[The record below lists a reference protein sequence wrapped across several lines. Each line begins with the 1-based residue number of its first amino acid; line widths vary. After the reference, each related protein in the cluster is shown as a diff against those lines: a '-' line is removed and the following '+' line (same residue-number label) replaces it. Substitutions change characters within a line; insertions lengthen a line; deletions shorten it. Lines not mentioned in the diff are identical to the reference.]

1 MNERDKSLGDY
12 IELKDYNSIND
23 FLIESSRSPNANDL
37 KYIDI
42 LLNVPDQEFRKNYIL
57 NLVFYLGELGKDTIL
72 DEKYVVF
79 LKTIYFQSD
88 RWVRNEVLISILKF
102 IHKMEVGEDIFTII
116 RNAITD
122 EYSTIKLN
130 AIKIINQIDTIPE
143 DILTKVV
150 LNFRSDNSEVISYSS
165 QIIKK
170 ITKSNQILINLLKK
184 VNDVNP
190 NIEKVLIR
198 NLLITLFESV
208 IELEHFRDDLS
219 ESELPEEFKQK
230 FLNEINIMQKI
241 LLRSTHR

>member
-1 MNERDKSLGDY
+1 MKDREKKLTDY
-12 IELKDYNSIND
+12 IELKDFDSIND
-23 FLIESSRSPNANDL
+23 FLIEISGVPNENDL
-37 KYIDI
+37 KSIDI
-42 LLNVPDQEFRKNYIL
+42 LINVLDLELRKNYIL
-57 NLVFYLGELGKDTIL
+57 NLVFYLGELGKIIIL
-72 DEKYVVF
+72 DQKYVNF
-79 LKTIYFQSD
+79 MKTVYFQSD
-88 RWVRNEVLISILKF
+88 RWVRNEILTSILKF
-102 IHKMEVGEDIFTII
+102 IHKKKSEDLFAII

-122 EYSTIKLN
+122 EYSPIKLN

>member
-1 MNERDKSLGDY
+1 MKDREKKLTDY
-12 IELKDYNSIND
+12 IELKDFDSIND
-23 FLIESSRSPNANDL
+23 FLIEISGVPNENDL
-37 KYIDI
+37 KSIDI
-42 LLNVPDQEFRKNYIL
+42 LINVLDLELRKNYIL
-57 NLVFYLGELGKDTIL
+57 NLVFYLGELGKIIIL
-72 DEKYVVF
+72 DQKYVNF
-79 LKTIYFQSD
+79 MKTVYFQSD
-88 RWVRNEVLISILKF
+88 RWVRNEILTSILKF
-102 IHKMEVGEDIFTII
+102 IHKKKSEDLFAII